1 MKSNAKNTFF
11 HWLCIHASLVI
22 QIRITNRFRNTM
34 FWYIALTIYSNLAV
48 RSIYDKIYLHQV
60 QISRKNVGTFCIYRC
75 IIMEVQSQLFQVCM
89 SVPIKM
95 FYIFPSSP
103 ILPCKA
109 WSNSVCNDLWHK
121 CDRKIRNSAII
132 KRNKCICMQS
142 FFWETN
148 IDTEYWRRFLKVS

>member
-1 MKSNAKNTFF
+1 M
-11 HWLCIHASLVI
+11 I

-34 FWYIALTIYSNLAV
+34 FWYIALTIYSNLWKALYV
-48 RSIYDKIYLHQV
+48 LFMIKIFPSMTDK
-60 QISRKNVGTFCIYRC
+60 SKKNVGTFCIYRC

-109 WSNSVCNDLWHK
+109 WSNFVCNDLWHK

-132 KRNKCICMQS
+132 KRNKCMHAI
-142 FFWETN
+142 FFLRN
-148 IDTEYWRRFLKVS
+148 KYRYRILA